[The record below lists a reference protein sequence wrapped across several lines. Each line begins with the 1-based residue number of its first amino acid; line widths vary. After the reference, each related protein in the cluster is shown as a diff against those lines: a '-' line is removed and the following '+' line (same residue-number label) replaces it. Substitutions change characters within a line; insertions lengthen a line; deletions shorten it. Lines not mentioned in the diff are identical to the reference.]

1 MQVTQR
7 FAQLLKN
14 NVGKVIV
21 GKDQAVELMMIAVL
35 CRGHVLIEDV
45 PGVGKTTLAS
55 ALAKSLDCSFK
66 RIQFT
71 PDITPSDIT
80 GFSIANLKTGE
91 LEYRPGMIMSQIV
104 LADEINRTSPKTQS
118 SLLEVMEEGQ
128 VSVDGVTYAVPQ
140 PFIVLATQNPVDFVG
155 TYPLPEAQLDRFFMR
170 VSIGY
175 PTAEEEA
182 DILERY
188 TSGQRPMEELR
199 PICTSSDIVRLQQ
212 EVEKVYSSREV
223 RAYISAIAAASRRTG
238 ALQLGISTRAA
249 ISLLRAAQAK
259 ALLAGRDYVVPEDVQ
274 AMAEPV
280 LAHRLVPVSYTHL
293 AYFADL
299 GCHADALLARTAA
312 AQLAAR
318 GAAGVTYRDAEGI
331 HVLGAAYRLEADA
344 ARIARQLSQREQL
357 SAAVLELSAEPVSL
371 RITAPEQDVQAIVD
385 ADSILR
391 TQLKQIASMALQV
404 DRGELSAE
412 SARTLAA
419 VACSE
424 LDAARN
430 QLEQIPGAAEDT
442 VCAGLL
448 FQLERLSGGLEAV
461 SHGAERGATLS
472 GRLRSCHVDGLLN
485 RIEWLHGLT

>member
-280 LAHRLVPVSYTHL
+280 LAHRLVLSPEARMRNMTAGKILSNVMGAVQVPVK
-293 AYFADL
+293 
-299 GCHADALLARTAA
+299 
-312 AQLAAR
+312 
-318 GAAGVTYRDAEGI
+318 V
-331 HVLGAAYRLEADA
+331 
-344 ARIARQLSQREQL
+344 
-357 SAAVLELSAEPVSL
+357 
-371 RITAPEQDVQAIVD
+371 
-385 ADSILR
+385 
-391 TQLKQIASMALQV
+391 K
-404 DRGELSAE
+404 
-412 SARTLAA
+412 
-419 VACSE
+419 
-424 LDAARN
+424 
-430 QLEQIPGAAEDT
+430 
-442 VCAGLL
+442 
-448 FQLERLSGGLEAV
+448 
-461 SHGAERGATLS
+461 
-472 GRLRSCHVDGLLN
+472 
-485 RIEWLHGLT
+485 